1 MSAGAYYDLAENA
14 NLKVS
19 RLESGLSGVEI
30 FDQRHAVLA
39 EGARADF
46 SAAELGGE
54 NIYVHSYGL
63 LAGDHSA
70 MTEKAVYA
78 GTKKQHL
85 DFLDAH
91 PSCGKE
97 NPCGNRRERRP
108 G

>member
-1 MSAGAYYDLAENA
+1 MAENA

-39 EGARADF
+39 KGARADF

-70 MTEKAVYA
+70 MTEKQSMPA
-78 GTKKQHL
+78 
-85 DFLDAH
+85 
-91 PSCGKE
+91 
-97 NPCGNRRERRP
+97 RRNSIWISSTTSIMWERKPMRKST
-108 G
+108 